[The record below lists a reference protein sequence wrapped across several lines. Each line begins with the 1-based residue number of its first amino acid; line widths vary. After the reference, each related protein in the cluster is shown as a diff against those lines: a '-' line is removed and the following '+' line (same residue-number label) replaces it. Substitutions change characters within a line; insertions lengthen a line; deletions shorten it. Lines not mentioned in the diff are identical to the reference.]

1 MSIRK
6 VITVHDTL
14 EQLLFPLIYFA
25 LQQIQIILL
34 KPSLYWIYALAFF
47 TSCLIIVMPFVIILF
62 IINNKNN
69 KDKLQIYE
77 DLMQDNSMNQKV
89 TYIYYV
95 FNYYRKILFAL
106 CLISI
111 LPGLIQ
117 ICLLIILNSLHLAF
131 QIYLVVARTYKSK
144 IKVIIR
150 FINGICVIIIQIL
163 ILLYNLNDY

>member
-1 MSIRK
+1 
-6 VITVHDTL
+6 
-14 EQLLFPLIYFA
+14 
-25 LQQIQIILL
+25 
-34 KPSLYWIYALAFF
+34 
-47 TSCLIIVMPFVIILF
+47 
-62 IINNKNN
+62 
-69 KDKLQIYE
+69 
-77 DLMQDNSMNQKV
+77 MQDNSMNQKV

-150 FINGICVIIIQIL
+150 FINGICVIII
-163 ILLYNLNDY
+163 